1 MKIVILDGQVM
12 GGSVEDFPS
21 LQELGDLTVYDI
33 TPPELVIPRIGDA
46 EIVVVDKTPIT
57 EEILKACPTIRFIAV
72 LATGYNIVDVQAAH
86 RLGIPVA
93 NVPGYAGPIVAQA
106 TIALLLEVF
115 SKVGIHDISVHQGD
129 WTRTPYFCYT
139 CGPILEVSGK
149 TLGIIGLGDIGTR
162 VARIASAMGMKI
174 LAHTRTERPVDLPDF
189 RYGTLEEVLSES
201 DVVSLHVPLFPETER
216 LIRKE
221 TLQLM
226 KKDAVLINTSRGGLL
241 DEQAVA
247 DALNRG
253 EIAAAALDVLAVE
266 PMDPDC
272 PLRTAKNCI
281 ITPHI
286 AWASDDAI
294 RKIKKVTHQNVQ
306 AFLNGEELNVVN

>member
-12 GGSVEDFPS
+12 GGSVEDFPT
-21 LQELGDLTVYDI
+21 LQEFGDLTVYDI

-46 EIVVVDKTPIT
+46 EIVIVDKTPIT
-57 EEILKACPTIRFIAV
+57 EEILAACPGIRFIAV
-72 LATGYNIVDVQAAH
+72 LATGYNIVDVQAARRH
-86 RLGIPVA
+86 GIPVA

-106 TIALLLEVF
+106 TIALMLEVF
-115 SKVGIHDISVHQGD
+115 SKVGIHDVSVHRGD
-129 WTRTPYFCYT
+129 WTKTPYFCYT
-139 CGPILEVSGK
+139 CGPILEVAGK

-174 LAHTRTERPVDLPDF
+174 LAHTRTEHPVDLPDF
-189 RYGTLEEVLSES
+189 RYGTLEEVLSEA

-247 DALNRG
+247 DALNEGR
-253 EIAAAALDVLAVE
+253 IAAAALDVLAAE
-266 PMDPDC
+266 PMDPSC
-272 PLRTAKNCI
+272 PLLTAKNCI

-294 RKIKKVTHQNVQ
+294 RKIKKVTHENVQ

>member
-1 MKIVILDGQVM
+1 MKIVTLDGQVM

>member
-72 LATGYNIVDVQAAH
+72 LATGYNIVDVQAAR

>member
-12 GGSVEDFPS
+12 GGSVEDFPT
-21 LQELGDLTVYDI
+21 LQEFGDLTVYDI

-46 EIVVVDKTPIT
+46 EIVIVDKTPIT
-57 EEILKACPTIRFIAV
+57 EEILAACPGIRFIAV
-72 LATGYNIVDVQAAH
+72 LATGYNIVDVQAARRH
-86 RLGIPVA
+86 GIPVA
-93 NVPGYAGPIVAQA
+93 NVPGYAGPVVAQA
-106 TIALLLEVF
+106 TIALMLEVF
-115 SKVGIHDISVHQGD
+115 SKVGIHDVSVHRGD
-129 WTRTPYFCYT
+129 WTKTPYFCYT
-139 CGPILEVSGK
+139 CGPILEVAGK

-174 LAHTRTERPVDLPDF
+174 LAHTRTEHPVDLPDF
-189 RYGTLEEVLSES
+189 RYGTLEEVLSEA

-247 DALNRG
+247 DALNEGR
-253 EIAAAALDVLAVE
+253 IAAAALDVLAAE
-266 PMDPDC
+266 PMDPSC
-272 PLRTAKNCI
+272 PLLTAKNCI

-294 RKIKKVTHQNVQ
+294 RKIKKVTHENVQ

>member
-12 GGSVEDFPS
+12 GGSVADFPT
-21 LQELGDLTVYDI
+21 LQEFGDLTVYDI
-33 TPPELVIPRIGDA
+33 TAPELVIPRIGDA
-46 EIVVVDKTPIT
+46 EIVIVDKTPIT
-57 EEILKACPTIRFIAV
+57 EEILDACPDIRFIAV
-72 LATGYNIVDVQAAH
+72 LATGYNIVDVRAARRH
-86 RLGIPVA
+86 GIPVA

-106 TIALLLEVF
+106 TIALMLEVF
-115 SKVGIHDISVHQGD
+115 SKVGIHDASVHRGD
-129 WTRTPYFCYT
+129 WTKTPYFCYT
-139 CGPILEVSGK
+139 CGPILEVAGK

-189 RYGTLEEVLSES
+189 RYGTLEEVLSEA
-201 DVVSLHVPLFPETER
+201 DVLSLHVPLFPETER

-226 KKDAVLINTSRGGLL
+226 KKEAVLINTSRGGLL

-247 DALNRG
+247 DALNSGR
-253 EIAAAALDVLAVE
+253 IAAAALDVLVEE
-266 PMDPDC
+266 PMDPSC
-272 PLRTAKNCI
+272 PLLTAKNCI

-294 RKIKKVTHQNVQ
+294 SKIKKVTHENVQ

>member
-12 GGSVEDFPS
+12 GGSVEDFPT
-21 LQELGDLTVYDI
+21 LQEFGDLTVYDI

-46 EIVVVDKTPIT
+46 EIVIVDKTPIT
-57 EEILKACPTIRFIAV
+57 EEILAACPGIRFIAV
-72 LATGYNIVDVQAAH
+72 LATGYNIVDVQAARRH
-86 RLGIPVA
+86 GIPVA

-106 TIALLLEVF
+106 TIALMLEVF
-115 SKVGIHDISVHQGD
+115 SKVGIHDASVHRGD
-129 WTRTPYFCYT
+129 WTKTPYFCYT
-139 CGPILEVSGK
+139 CGPILEVAGK

-174 LAHTRTERPVDLPDF
+174 LAHTRTEHPVDLPDF
-189 RYGTLEEVLSES
+189 RYGTLEEVLSEA

-221 TLQLM
+221 TLRLM
-226 KKDAVLINTSRGGLL
+226 KKEAVLINTSRGGLL

-247 DALNRG
+247 DALNEGR
-253 EIAAAALDVLAVE
+253 IAAAALDVLAAE
-266 PMDPDC
+266 PMDPSC
-272 PLRTAKNCI
+272 PLLTAKNCI

-294 RKIKKVTHQNVQ
+294 RKIKKVTHENVQ

>member
-12 GGSVEDFPS
+12 GGSVEDFPT

-72 LATGYNIVDVQAAH
+72 LATGYNIVDVQAAR

>member
-57 EEILKACPTIRFIAV
+57 EEILKACPTIRFTAV
-72 LATGYNIVDVQAAH
+72 LATGYNIVDVQAAR

>member
-12 GGSVEDFPS
+12 GGSVADFPT
-21 LQELGDLTVYDI
+21 LQEFGDLTVYDI

-46 EIVVVDKTPIT
+46 EIVIVDKTPIT
-57 EEILKACPTIRFIAV
+57 EEILDACPDIRFIAV
-72 LATGYNIVDVQAAH
+72 LATGYNIVDVRAARRH
-86 RLGIPVA
+86 GIPVA

-106 TIALLLEVF
+106 TIALMLEIF
-115 SKVGIHDISVHQGD
+115 SKVGIHDASVHRGD
-129 WTRTPYFCYT
+129 WTKTPYFCYT
-139 CGPILEVSGK
+139 CGPILEAAGK

-162 VARIASAMGMKI
+162 VARIASAMGMRI
-174 LAHTRTERPVDLPDF
+174 LAYTRTERPVDLPDF
-189 RYGTLEEVLSES
+189 RYGTLEEVLSEA
-201 DVVSLHVPLFPETER
+201 DVLSLHVPLFPETER

-226 KKDAVLINTSRGGLL
+226 KKEAVLINTSRGGLL

-247 DALNRG
+247 DALNSGR
-253 EIAAAALDVLAVE
+253 IAAAALDVLVEE
-266 PMDPDC
+266 PMDPSC
-272 PLRTAKNCI
+272 PLLTAKNCI

-294 RKIKKVTHQNVQ
+294 SKIKKVTHENVQ

>member
-12 GGSVEDFPS
+12 GGSVADFPT
-21 LQELGDLTVYDI
+21 LQEFGDLTVYDI

-46 EIVVVDKTPIT
+46 EIVIVDKTPIT
-57 EEILKACPTIRFIAV
+57 EEILDACPDIRFIAV
-72 LATGYNIVDVQAAH
+72 LATGYNIVDVRAARRH
-86 RLGIPVA
+86 GIPVA

-106 TIALLLEVF
+106 TIALMLEVF
-115 SKVGIHDISVHQGD
+115 SKVGIHDASVHRGD
-129 WTRTPYFCYT
+129 WTKTPYFCYT
-139 CGPILEVSGK
+139 CGPILEVAGK

-189 RYGTLEEVLSES
+189 RYGTLEEVLSEA
-201 DVVSLHVPLFPETER
+201 DVLSLHVPLFPETER

-226 KKDAVLINTSRGGLL
+226 KKEAVLINTSRGGLL

-247 DALNRG
+247 DALNSGR
-253 EIAAAALDVLAVE
+253 IAAAALDVLVEE
-266 PMDPDC
+266 PMDPSC
-272 PLRTAKNCI
+272 PLLTAKNCI

-294 RKIKKVTHQNVQ
+294 SKIKKVTHENVQ

>member
-1 MKIVILDGQVM
+1 MRIVILNGQVM

-33 TPPELVIPRIGDA
+33 TPPELVIRRIGDA
-46 EIVVVDKTPIT
+46 EIVIVDKTPLT
-57 EEILKACPTIRFIAV
+57 EEILKACPSIRFIAV
-72 LATGYNIVDVQAAH
+72 LATGYNIVDVQAAR

-106 TIALLLEVF
+106 TIALMLEVF
-115 SKVGIHDISVHQGD
+115 SKVGIHDASVHQGD

-201 DVVSLHVPLFPETER
+201 DVVSLHVPQFPETER

-226 KKDAVLINTSRGGLL
+226 KKEAVLINTSRGGLL

-247 DALNRG
+247 DALNEGR
-253 EIAAAALDVLAVE
+253 IAAAALDVLAVE

>member
-12 GGSVEDFPS
+12 GGSVEDFPT

-189 RYGTLEEVLSES
+189 RYGTLEEVLSEA